1 MTRAKLDVEDLLRII
16 LLLLVVYLLIKVV
29 EAVLGLAFGLVGFLL
44 DPAVAVIVV
53 VLILLWYFDYL

>member
-29 EAVLGLAFGLVGFLL
+29 EAALGLALAFVDFLIG
-44 DPAVAVIVV
+44 PGIAVAII
-53 VLILLWYFDYL
+53 VLIALWYFDYL

>member
-1 MTRAKLDVEDLLRII
+1 MTRAKLDAEDLLRIV

-29 EAVLGLAFGLVGFLL
+29 EAALGLAFGLIGFLL
-44 DPAVAVIVV
+44 DPAVAVIVI